1 MDMFSNLD
9 MHNGSNL
16 SLPHQHAQQ
25 QQQQQP
31 MEGVTQGQT
40 QDSPMSN
47 AQTSPGSSGGS
58 DVSHQQQQQ
67 QGQNHGPVIS
77 QSSELAFAL
86 QPVSFT
92 FLCLVKRLS
101 NLLLFFTIFYVIT
114 GQHPLTPGQYRRRQR
129 RRLVG
134 DAARATA
141 AL

>member
-67 QGQNHGPVIS
+67 GQNHGPVIS

-92 FLCLVKRLS
+92 LFLLS
-101 NLLLFFTIFYVIT
+101 RKMFI
-114 GQHPLTPGQYRRRQR
+114 
-129 RRLVG
+129 
-134 DAARATA
+134 
-141 AL
+141 